1 MADQP
6 SLQEGG
12 EHAPLD
18 VVGGEAA
25 PLDVGGEQGEGAGLP
40 GAGAPDG
47 GIGQGGAAGIGLG
60 LPAAPADPAMM
71 AVLQQLLASNHA
83 IAARITCLEHS
94 QAHRVSSQH
103 VHGFLMGSRAVGNDQ
118 TAWRSN
124 GTQKQK
130 KTRKETIWTPEK
142 EKSCCIRS
150 PTFAQP

>member
-6 SLQEGG
+6 SLHEGG
-12 EHAPLD
+12 EHASLD

-60 LPAAPADPAMM
+60 LPAAPANPAMM

-83 IAARITCLEHS
+83 IAARITC
-94 QAHRVSSQH
+94 
-103 VHGFLMGSRAVGNDQ
+103 FGNI
-118 TAWRSN
+118 
-124 GTQKQK
+124 
-130 KTRKETIWTPEK
+130 KTH
-142 EKSCCIRS
+142 
-150 PTFAQP
+150 AQ